1 MVTPAARREAVAHL
15 RLAFEVSE
23 RRACSTLGADRTSI
37 RYRSIRPDDAAVRA
51 RLRELLA
58 AIRRRFG
65 YRRLHIL
72 LRREGIIMNHKKL
85 RRLYCE
91 ERLQVRRRSGRKR
104 ALGTRAPMTQPQG
117 PNQRWSLD
125 FLSDAFADG
134 RRFRIL
140 AIVDDFTRE
149 CLTLVPD
156 TSLPGLRVVRELD
169 ALIAARGRPAMCVSD
184 NGTELTGMAIL
195 RWSQSMQVEW
205 HYIAPGKPQQN
216 AFIESF
222 NGRLRDELLNETIF
236 TSLAM
241 SARRWQSGRTTTTL
255 SGRTAHSTICRPPS
269 LPNSAFPKCN
279 GMGRCATSR
288 APRPAPLHHRA
299 NKAQMMPGLS
309 SSLDE
314 SWGSAQ
320 ERRNDRED

>member
-51 RLRELLA
+51 RLRELA

-222 NGRLRDELLNETIF
+222 NGRLRDELLNETI
-236 TSLAM
+236 SPPSPM
-241 SARRWQSGRTTTTL
+241 SARRFQSGRATTTL
-255 SGRTAHSTICRPPS
+255 SGRTARSAICRPPS

-279 GMGRCATSR
+279 GSGRCATSR